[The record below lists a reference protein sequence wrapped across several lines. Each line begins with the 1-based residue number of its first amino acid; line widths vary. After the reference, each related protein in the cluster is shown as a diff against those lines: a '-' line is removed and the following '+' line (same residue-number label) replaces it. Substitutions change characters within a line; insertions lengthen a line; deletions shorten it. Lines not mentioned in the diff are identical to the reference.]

1 MTHLNMCSV
10 DIFKRLVAAQC
21 CAYGLWEESNIDYKE
36 ATDMMKNWF
45 SGEAKRTAAHLEG
58 R

>member
-1 MTHLNMCSV
+1 MCSV

-45 SGEAKRTAAHLEG
+45 SGEAKRTAAHLES